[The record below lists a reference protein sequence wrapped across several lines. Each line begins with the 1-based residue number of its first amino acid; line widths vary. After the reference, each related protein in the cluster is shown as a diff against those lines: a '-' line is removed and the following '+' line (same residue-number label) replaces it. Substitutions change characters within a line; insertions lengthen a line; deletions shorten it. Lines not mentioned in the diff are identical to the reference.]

1 MDQQLNYCPLRLQAI
16 AQPENTAIQLDS
28 QTVSFRDLDIR
39 VSSIVKQLVLL
50 KLQRGDRLACIAP
63 NSLKLILLQLACIRN
78 GVIFSPIN
86 PRFSK
91 QEIESR
97 LKVLNTEYVWVD
109 QRPDSCTL
117 TGLTL
122 SFSADEQQSS
132 TLKPLSIEASQVCNI
147 IFTSGSSGLAKAVM
161 HSFSNHYYSAAASQ
175 QVIPLHKGDRNL
187 LSLPLFHISG
197 YAAVMRT
204 MLAGG
209 TLVISAE
216 KLTLDLL
223 QKQQITHLSLVAAQL
238 FRLLET
244 AQFRQNKLNIK
255 HLLLGGSAFPER
267 LLNQTRERGFTYH
280 LSYGLSEMS
289 SQVATST
296 NSQSLKILADKQ
308 IKIIN
313 GEINLR
319 GKSRFLGYFNNT
331 LTDSLIPEEQWFAS
345 RDLGILRD
353 NTLQITGRK
362 DRLFI
367 SGGENIQPEE
377 IESLLLSFQG
387 VRQAYIV
394 AVEDPLFGQRPVAF
408 IDWVNDHQQEEQ
420 LNNYIKNKLSAFK
433 RPVHYFL
440 LTQHNGLKVSLKE
453 LQKTAEASLQP

>member
-1 MDQQLNYCPLRLQAI
+1 MDHKLNFCPLRLQA
-16 AQPENTAIQLDS
+16 AADPEGIAIQQDGQTLTFSQLD
-28 QTVSFRDLDIR
+28 LR
-39 VSSIVKQLVLL
+39 VSCLVKQLLL
-50 KLQRGDRLACIAP
+50 LGLSRGDRLACVAP

-91 QEIESR
+91 QEIQSR
-97 LKVLNTEYVWVD
+97 LKILNSKYIWLD

-117 TGLTL
+117 TGLVI
-122 SFSADEQQSS
+122 SFAADKQQQNS
-132 TLKPLSIEASQVCNI
+132 LKAIAIQASQVCNI
-147 IFTSGSSGLAKAVM
+147 IFTSGSSGRAKAVM

-204 MLAGG
+204 LLAGA
-209 TLVISAE
+209 TLVISTE
-216 KLTLDLL
+216 KLNLNLL
-223 QKQQITHLSLVAAQL
+223 HKQQITHLSLVATQL

-244 AQFRQNKLNIK
+244 PLFRQDKLNIK
-255 HLLLGGSAFPER
+255 HLLLGGSTFPER

-296 NSQSLKILADKQ
+296 NSQSLKILTGTQ
-308 IKIIN
+308 VKIVAN
-313 GEINLR
+313 EIYLR
-319 GKSRFLGYFNNT
+319 GKNRFLGYFNN
-331 LTDSLIPEEQWFAS
+331 SLAASLLPEEHWFAS
-345 RDLGILRD
+345 RDLGILRG

-367 SGGENIQPEE
+367 CGGENIQPEE
-377 IESLLLSFQG
+377 IENILLSFQG
-387 VRQAYIV
+387 VRQAYVV
-394 AVEDPLFGQRPVAF
+394 AVEDQLFGQRPVAF
-408 IDWVNDHQQEEQ
+408 IDWFNDHKQEEQ
-420 LNNYIKNKLSAFK
+420 LNNYIKNRLSAFK

-440 LTQHNGLKVSLKE
+440 LTPQNGLKVSLKE
-453 LQKTAEASLQP
+453 LQKTASALL